1 MSNYGKRD
9 CANCIW
15 HDTSCTKFYCQEITR
30 SQIMRILGVVSTC
43 EAVQE
48 NTHAGFME
56 KETAKVVAYEHIAE
70 ILKGGHNDKAGS

>member
-1 MSNYGKRD
+1 
-9 CANCIW
+9 
-15 HDTSCTKFYCQEITR
+15 
-30 SQIMRILGVVSTC
+30 MRIFGVVSTC
-43 EAVQE
+43 EAVQA